1 MPRTPAHQPSLDP
14 EDVATRLDELLQ
26 ELARHRTPGFLD
38 VGITMAQAKVLH
50 VVAASGEVHMSE
62 LVHALG
68 VSVSTVSELVDRL
81 VEHGFVARHDD
92 PSDRR
97 QVVVSLT
104 AAGVELVDRFRD
116 LSGAQT
122 RELLV
127 LLQPDDLAAIDRGV
141 RALHA
146 AAVDLRT
153 SAGTPPT
160 AVPLSPTRRKD
171 RA

>member
-1 MPRTPAHQPSLDP
+1 MTPKHRVTPD
-14 EDVATRLDELLQ
+14 DVAARLDALLQ
-26 ELARHRTPGFLD
+26 EMARLRTPGFVD
-38 VGITMAQAKVLH
+38 IGITMAQAKAIH

-81 VEHGFVARHDD
+81 VDQAYVTRRDD

-104 AAGVELVDRFRD
+104 PSGAALVDRFRD
-116 LSGAQT
+116 LSGAQI
-122 RELLV
+122 RLL
-127 LLQPDDLAAIDRGV
+127 LDRLSPDDLTAIERGI

-146 AAVDLRT
+146 AAVELRT
-153 SAGTPPT
+153 GTSPT
-160 AVPLSPTRRKD
+160 GLLSPSSTPAAPRKD